1 MSDMDEDD
9 EDLIAQ
15 RQEFA
20 ALFGK
25 SLKDLVKEKEDKKVW
40 KQLELYVFDLKI

>member
-1 MSDMDEDD
+1 MDEDD

-15 RQEFA
+15 REEFA

-40 KQLELYVFDLKI
+40 KQLELYV